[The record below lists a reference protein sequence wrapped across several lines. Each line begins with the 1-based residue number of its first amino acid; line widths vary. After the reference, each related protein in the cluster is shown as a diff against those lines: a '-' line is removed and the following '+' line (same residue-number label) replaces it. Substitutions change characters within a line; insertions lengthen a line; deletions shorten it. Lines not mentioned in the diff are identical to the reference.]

1 MSSIMDKNH
10 SARVRSTL
18 TMRLTRS
25 IRSFAAILALLGVL
39 LGQLGIAAH
48 ACPMTAG
55 SGDCC
60 VSMDPGEPA
69 LCQAHCQQD
78 DQSSS
83 LPTVH
88 ALPPALA
95 VERVIAPTAAVTPPP
110 DPHSLLA
117 RPTAPCAAVRH
128 CRFLI

>member
-1 MSSIMDKNH
+1 
-10 SARVRSTL
+10 
-18 TMRLTRS
+18 MRLSRS
-25 IRSFAAILALLGVL
+25 IRSFVAILALLGVL

-55 SGDCC
+55 GGDCC
-60 VSMDPGEPA
+60 ISMDDGEPA
-69 LCQAHCQQD
+69 LCQAHCQHE
-78 DQSSS
+78 DQSSQLAS
-83 LPTVH
+83 VH
-88 ALPPALA
+88 ALPPAA
-95 VERVIAPTAAVTPPP
+95 SVERIVAPTPAVTPPP

>member
-1 MSSIMDKNH
+1 
-10 SARVRSTL
+10 
-18 TMRLTRS
+18 MRLSRS
-25 IRSFAAILALLGVL
+25 IRSFVAILALLGVL

-48 ACPMTAG
+48 ACPMAAG
-55 SGDCC
+55 SEECC
-60 VSMDPGEPA
+60 ISMDAGEPA
-69 LCQAHCQQD
+69 LCQAHCQHE

-88 ALPPALA
+88 ALPAAFA
-95 VERVIAPTAAVTPPP
+95 VERIVAPTPAISPPP